1 MPRWRVTPKI
11 RRTSR
16 RRLSSESVI
25 IINVSSSDF
34 TSGLVDPLQ
43 PSGRGAAEGISI
55 RVAKAHPVRIRS

>member
-34 TSGLVDPLQ
+34 TSGLVDPVAVERERG
-43 PSGRGAAEGISI
+43 SGST
-55 RVAKAHPVRIRS
+55 

>member
-25 IINVSSSDF
+25 IINVSSYDF
-34 TSGLVDPLQ
+34 MSGLVDPV
-43 PSGRGAAEGISI
+43 AAERERGSG
-55 RVAKAHPVRIRS
+55 ST